1 MHVQSCS
8 TLCKLSG
15 LQLLDSSV
23 HGILQ
28 ARMLEQVA
36 ISFSRDLPNPKIEP
50 APPELAGGFFTIEP
64 PGKPGI
70 FFIMYILSQLKKK
83 NPKNKLLS
91 IFFAVGNWQ
100 KCQTNSHMPMSEV
113 KRAIWGACVM
123 LGETITTWQNY
134 GCANM
139 KSKSP
144 LIQSQE
150 KHHGVISWWK
160 PWRQEEFPQWRLER
174 LFQTFQVQ
182 KQNIDSSAL
191 EILES
196 LFNHI

>member
-1 MHVQSCS
+1 MFHSLQ
-8 TLCKLSG
+8 TLWIAATRLLCPWDSPGKNAGASSYFL
-15 LQLLDSSV
+15 LQGSSQPKDRTCTSWIGR
-23 HGILQ
+23 GILYHRATWE
-28 ARMLEQVA
+28 ARY
-36 ISFSRDLPNPKIEP
+36 
-50 APPELAGGFFTIEP
+50 
-64 PGKPGI
+64 I
-70 FFIMYILSQLKKK
+70 FHYVYFVTVKKKK